1 MTQETNAASGGIWG
15 SVPVEEPKAEP
26 KDEMSTTTDAPQS
39 EISDKNQENKP
50 NCGILEPSGPTTKT
64 IGNKAGQPSMSVTEF
79 DFDAMSHKGEPRD
92 MLCAGSFTCNDLEK
106 KLEHGLRLARLSFP
120 SAPSCIVDA
129 IGYTLHAQG
138 LMIWVR
144 SLKAHWDSTPNP
156 RVDSEELID
165 AAIDAFLNAK
175 KAHKLAFSVF
185 KHSNPAWGAAMGL
198 ATADGLLV
206 GTSNAPAD
214 LSSDADIL
222 LNTTAAYRK
231 GLVCRLPSLGQA
243 LVEPECSGGS
253 TLPVEG
259 ATALSVEGWADFC
272 KQLDVLVF
280 ACTKTLIEALKA
292 TAPHYPEPLE
302 G

>member
-64 IGNKAGQPSMSVTEF
+64 IENTAGQPSMSVTEF
-79 DFDAMSHKGEPRD
+79 DFDAMSHKGESRD
-92 MLCAGSFTCNDLEK
+92 MLCAGSFHADNLDKVLETARQ
-106 KLEHGLRLARLSFP
+106 LSLRAFP
-120 SAPSCIVDA
+120 AAPSNITDA
-129 IGYTLHAQG
+129 IGYAAHARETLLWARWALG
-138 LMIWVR
+138 TNPN
-144 SLKAHWDSTPNP
+144 DTP
-156 RVDSEELID
+156 EEIMGFALSAYND
-165 AAIDAFLNAK
+165 AKTAR
-175 KAHKLAFSVF
+175 KLAFSVF
-185 KHSNPAWGAAMGL
+185 KKRDNVSDPVNGVAPGL
-198 ATADGLLV
+198 ATSDGLLV
-206 GTSNAPAD
+206 GTSNAPVD
-214 LSSDADIL
+214 LSPDGYVL
-222 LNTTAAYRK
+222 LNITKPFRDT
-231 GLVCRLPSLGQA
+231 LVRHLPALEAA
-243 LVEPECSGGS
+243 LVEPECAGGS

-259 ATALSVEGWADFC
+259 ATALSVEGWGELC